1 MIALEWRPQKG
12 ADGVR
17 GARQQDGPSDM
28 RWRAPRAAGLG
39 ARKLAMTSRLDEFR
53 GMSGTLARS
62 PESAGYIL
70 GRSRRDPSGVLRGTA
85 RAALR

>member
-1 MIALEWRPQKG
+1 MISLGGRPREDE
-12 ADGVR
+12 DGVR
-17 GARQQDGPSDM
+17 GAQQQEGPSDT
-28 RWRAPRAAGLG
+28 RWRAPRAVGLG
-39 ARKLAMTSRLDEFR
+39 AHKLVMTLRLDEFR

-85 RAALR
+85 RAALQ

>member
-1 MIALEWRPQKG
+1 MISLGGRPQEEEDG
-12 ADGVR
+12 ALGDLLR
-17 GARQQDGPSDM
+17 EGPGDT

-62 PESAGYIL
+62 PESAGHIL

>member
-1 MIALEWRPQKG
+1 MISLGGCPQEG
-12 ADGVR
+12 EDGVR
-17 GARQQDGPSDM
+17 GARQQEDPSDT
-28 RWRAPRAAGLG
+28 RWRVPRAAGLG
-39 ARKLAMTSRLDEFR
+39 ARKLAMASRLDEFR

-70 GRSRRDPSGVLRGTA
+70 DRSRRDPSGVLRGTA

>member
-1 MIALEWRPQKG
+1 MISLGGYPQEDE
-12 ADGVR
+12 DGVR
-17 GARQQDGPSDM
+17 GAQQQEGPSDT
-28 RWRAPRAAGLG
+28 RWRAPHVAGLG
-39 ARKLAMTSRLDEFR
+39 VHKLVMTSRLVEFR
-53 GMSGTLARS
+53 GMNGTPARS

>member
-1 MIALEWRPQKG
+1 MISLGGRPQEEE
-12 ADGVR
+12 DGVL
-17 GARQQDGPSDM
+17 GAQPQGGPGDT

-70 GRSRRDPSGVLRGTA
+70 GRSRRDPSCALRGTA